1 MASPR
6 VCFATTDGRLVPA
19 VSVEEMRE
27 IDRIAVEETGPDLL
41 QMMEHA
47 GLELARAALAML
59 GEHWPAARVVVLA
72 GNGGN
77 GGGGLCAAR
86 LLASRG
92 VDVLAVTIARPETVN
107 GAVGAQLRMLHEA
120 PAHVIAWSDAF
131 DIGEADLVIDAV
143 VGYGLHDAPRGP
155 VMALI
160 RAAQAA
166 FAPVLS
172 LDVPSGVD
180 ADSGETPG
188 FAVQA
193 ARTLTLALP
202 KRGLR
207 REQAGD
213 LWLADI
219 GIPPGVFAR
228 AGVAFDTR
236 FGPHFG
242 PATQIRLRYPGEE
255 GG

>member
-1 MASPR
+1 MATPR
-6 VCFATTDGRLVPA
+6 SCFTTAGGRPVPA

-27 IDRIAVEETGPDLL
+27 IDRIAVEETGPGLL

-47 GLELARAALAML
+47 GHELASAALGML
-59 GEHWPAARVVVLA
+59 GERWPEARIVVLA
-72 GNGGN
+72 GAGGN

-92 VDVLAVTIARPETVN
+92 AAVLAVTIARPATASD
-107 GAVGAQLRMLHEA
+107 AVAAQLRTLRES
-120 PAHVIAWSDAF
+120 PAGVIAWSDAF
-131 DIGEADLVIDAV
+131 DIEEADLVVDAV
-143 VGYGLHDAPRGP
+143 VGYGLREAPRGP

-166 FAPVLS
+166 SAPVLS

-180 ADSGETPG
+180 ADSGEAPG
-188 FAVQA
+188 FAVRA
-193 ARTLTLALP
+193 TRTLTLALP
-202 KRGLR
+202 KTGLR
-207 REQAGD
+207 REHAGD
-213 LWLADI
+213 LWLADL

-228 AGVAFDTR
+228 AGIAFDSR

-242 PATQIRLRYPGEE
+242 RAGRIRLRYPGEE

>member
-1 MASPR
+1 MAIPR
-6 VCFATTDGRLVPA
+6 TCFATTDGRPVPA

-27 IDRIAVEETGPDLL
+27 IDRIAVEETGPGLL

-59 GEHWPAARVVVLA
+59 GEHWPHARVVVLA
-72 GNGGN
+72 GHGGN

-92 VDVLAVTIARPETVN
+92 VEVLAVTIAHPSRASD
-107 GAVGAQLRMLHEA
+107 AVDAQLRMLHES
-120 PAHVIAWSDAF
+120 PARVIAWSDAF

-143 VGYGLHDAPRGP
+143 VGYGLREAPTGP

-166 FAPVLS
+166 TAPVIS

-180 ADSGETPG
+180 ADSGDTPG
-188 FAVQA
+188 FAVRA
-193 ARTLTLALP
+193 TRTLTLALP
-202 KRGLR
+202 KPGLR

-213 LWLADI
+213 LWLADL

-228 AGVAFDTR
+228 AGLAFDSR

-242 PATQIRLRYPGEE
+242 RATQIRLRYPDEAE
-255 GG
+255 G